1 MGGVFTAPGKE
12 NQKQKGIQQWAKA
25 LKFWDKRLNSELRS
39 FAHRLSSTLTLTY
52 RRACLIVQSDSVFQ
66 NWKKNNK
73 WPSLCSKGKG
83 VFLFATVSRLFFWV
97 IYNFIS
103 LKSFCNR
110 ARIVINIFNPIKSIF
125 CTNFTSFWCR
135 RWTVFYEEISRWDL
149 VLFLQE
155 MKMLPITIVIP
166 VTKCKNF
173 PS

>member
-1 MGGVFTAPGKE
+1 MGGVFAAPGKE
-12 NQKQKGIQQWAKA
+12 NQKQKGIQQWAKT

-66 NWKKNNK
+66 NWNK
-73 WPSLCSKGKG
+73 TTSDQAVARKVREFSCLWLWVAYFFELYTTLFPLRVSAIVRESLSTYLTLSK
-83 VFLFATVSRLFFWV
+83 V
-97 IYNFIS
+97 Y
-103 LKSFCNR
+103 
-110 ARIVINIFNPIKSIF
+110 F
-125 CTNFTSFWCR
+125 CTNFTSFWCC

-166 VTKCKNF
+166 VTKCKIF

>member
-12 NQKQKGIQQWAKA
+12 NQKQKGIQQWAKT
-25 LKFWDKRLNSELRS
+25 LKFWDKRLNSELR
-39 FAHRLSSTLTLTY
+39 FAHRLSSTFTLNVPSHMPNS
-52 RRACLIVQSDSVFQ
+52 AKQFSFPKLKQ
-66 NWKKNNK
+66 NNK
-73 WPSLCSKGKG
+73 WPSRCSKGKG
-83 VFLFATVSRLFFWV
+83 VFLFATVRRLFFWV

-149 VLFLQE
+149 ALFLQE

-166 VTKCKNF
+166 VTKCKIF